1 MAGYLPPCHVWS
13 TRAHLRINSSLLPTM
28 TPTIIDSLE
37 CVRQS
42 VAVSAQK
49 QAAEKYLT
57 ISLATATRRQNDI
70 CDVMKKHRRLAA
82 STTET
87 VDNVNQTGTAL
98 FELVAVA
105 SYLPTTATSHYSSI
119 YNTFNKSNMWLV
131 ISSDGQKL
139 TKKLVTNSLTIYF

>member
-1 MAGYLPPCHVWS
+1 MWS
-13 TRAHLRINSSLLPTM
+13 TRAHLPINSSLPPTM

-57 ISLATATRRQNDI
+57 ISLATATRRHNDI
-70 CDVMKKHRRLAA
+70 CDVMENHRRLAA

-98 FELVAVA
+98 FEA
-105 SYLPTTATSHYSSI
+105 SRSRFVYTPCPEKSAT
-119 YNTFNKSNMWLV
+119 
-131 ISSDGQKL
+131 
-139 TKKLVTNSLTIYF
+139 